1 MPQIAPV
8 ASPAAATAVPPV
20 ATAEVARSPSPSA
33 MLPDP
38 PAETRPPP
46 AVAASPPAPAQAVA
60 PRTTQQPPAPP
71 PVAELAESQERFTA
85 AVAQARD
92 RYKTATDPT
101 AKRDVRASR
110 RDAVC
115 QALGSLAVK
124 GWVGTIDR
132 VSSEDGKGMLKI
144 SLASGVRLKTWESV
158 LADIGYDTLVDAKSS
173 MFRTASSMREGER
186 VEISGSFVKSELD
199 CAKVANAAQDQ
210 AIVEPEYIFRFSSLS
225 RAQ

>member
-1 MPQIAPV
+1 
-8 ASPAAATAVPPV
+8 
-20 ATAEVARSPSPSA
+20 

-60 PRTTQQPPAPP
+60 PQTTQQPPAPP

-85 AVAQARD
+85 AAAQARD